1 MSHRV
6 QGEIGGRTLTIE
18 TGVIARQAQG
28 SVTVRYGDT
37 VVLVTVC
44 ATTGPVPG
52 RDFLPLTVEYR
63 EKSYA
68 AGKIPGGY
76 FKREG
81 RPTEKE
87 ILSARII
94 DRSIRPL
101 FPKGF
106 RNEIQLIAT
115 ILSAD
120 QENYP
125 NVLALI
131 GASAALNIS
140 PIPFGKVIAGVRV
153 GRIEGQYVINPTS
166 PKLTESDLDITIA
179 MSRDSILMVEGG
191 AKEVD
196 EAAMVGGL
204 KFGHAE
210 GQQIVGMIE
219 QLVREAGV
227 EKWPFTPAEKN
238 MELEG
243 AVREITMSRISE
255 ANRTVEKAARRALYT
270 TVETDAAAALADKF
284 PESEDA
290 IGNIVHDLTRE
301 DIRKMI
307 VERSVR
313 IDGRRT
319 DEIRPINCSV
329 SILPR
334 THGSS
339 LFTRGE
345 TQSLAVVTLGTA
357 IDEQRVDDLEGDYTK
372 SYMLHYNFPPFSV
385 GEVRAIRGTS
395 RREIGHGALA
405 ERSIEPVIPPDD
417 VFPYTVRIVSDILE
431 SNGSSSMATICAGS
445 LALMDAGVPI
455 KTAVAGIAM
464 GLIVEKG
471 GVAVLS
477 DILGDED
484 HIGDMDFKVAGT
496 EQGITGFQMD
506 IKIDGVTFEIME
518 RALGQARAGRLHI
531 LGIMNAAL
539 SKHRADLS
547 TYAPRIIAIR
557 IDPEK
562 IREIIGPGGKMIRKI
577 TEESGAVIDVENDG
591 TVKIASVGEESGR
604 KALNMIKSLVTDPEI
619 GTVYKGKVRRIVNFG
634 AFVEILPGRD
644 GLVHISELDDKRVAR
659 VEDLLSEGDEIMV
672 KIIGI
677 DKEGKIRLSRKAAMA
692 EAPSS

>member
-44 ATTGPVPG
+44 ATKEPIQG

-87 ILSARII
+87 ILSCRII

-101 FPKGF
+101 FPKGY

-140 PIPFGKVIAGVRV
+140 PIPFSKVIAGVRV
-153 GRIEGQYVINPTS
+153 GRIEGEYRINPTTPQLS
-166 PKLTESDLDITIA
+166 ESDVDIIIA
-179 MSRDSILMVEGG
+179 MSRDSVLMVEGG

-196 EAAMVGGL
+196 EAGMVGGL

-210 GQQIVGMIE
+210 GQKIIGMIE
-219 QLVREAGV
+219 ELVKMAGV
-227 EKWPFTPAEKN
+227 EKWPFAVAEKN
-238 MELEG
+238 ADLES
-243 AVREITMSRISE
+243 AVAEIAMPRISE
-255 ANRTVEKAARRALYT
+255 ANRIVEKAARKALYAT
-270 TVETDAAAALADKF
+270 IEAETAAALAERF
-284 PESEDA
+284 PESEAAVD
-290 IGNIVHDLTRE
+290 NIIHDLSRS
-301 DIRKMI
+301 DMRKMVI
-307 VERSVR
+307 ATGKR

-319 DEIRPINCSV
+319 DEIRKIECTV
-329 SILPR
+329 GVLPR
-334 THGSS
+334 THGSAV
-339 LFTRGE
+339 FTRGE
-345 TQSLAVVTLGTA
+345 TQSLTVVTLGTA
-357 IDEQRVDDLEGDYTK
+357 IDEQRVDDLDGDYTK

-385 GEVRAIRGTS
+385 GEVRAMRGTS
-395 RREIGHGALA
+395 RRETGHGALA

-464 GLIVEKG
+464 GLILEKT

-484 HIGDMDFKVAGT
+484 HLGDMDFKVAGT

-518 RALGQARAGRLHI
+518 QALGQARAGRLHI
-531 LGIMNAAL
+531 LEIMRGSL
-539 SKHRADLS
+539 SRHREDLS

-591 TVKIASVGEESGR
+591 TIRIASVGEESAK
-604 KALNMIKSLVTDPEI
+604 KALGMIKALVTDPEI

-644 GLVHISELDDKRVAR
+644 GLVHISELDDHRVAK
-659 VEDLLSEGDEIMV
+659 VEDVLQEGDEIMV

-692 EAPSS
+692 ETGS

>member
-18 TGVIARQAQG
+18 TGVLARQAQG
-28 SVTVRYGDT
+28 AVTVRYGDT

-44 ATTGPVPG
+44 ATKEPIA

-87 ILSARII
+87 ILSCRII

-101 FPKGF
+101 FPKGY
-106 RNEIQLIAT
+106 RHEIQLIAT

-140 PIPFGKVIAGVRV
+140 PIPFAKVIAGVRV
-153 GRIEGQYVINPTS
+153 GRIEGEYRINPTT
-166 PKLTESDLDITIA
+166 PQLTESDVDMIIA

-196 EAAMVGGL
+196 EQGMVGGL

-210 GQQIVGMIE
+210 GQTIIGMIE
-219 QLVREAGV
+219 ELVKLAGV
-227 EKWPFTPAEKN
+227 EKWPFAVAEKN
-238 MELEG
+238 AVLEA
-243 AVREITMSRISE
+243 AVTQIAMPRLSE
-255 ANRTVEKAARRALYT
+255 ANRIVEKAARKALNAT
-270 TVETDAAAALADKF
+270 IEAETVAALAERF
-284 PESEDA
+284 PESA
-290 IGNIVHDLTRE
+290 SAVNSILHDVSRS
-301 DIRKMI
+301 DMRKMVI
-307 VERSVR
+307 ATGKR
-313 IDGRRT
+313 IDGRNT
-319 DEIRPINCSV
+319 DEIRKIECTV
-329 SILPR
+329 GVLPR
-334 THGSS
+334 THGSAV
-339 LFTRGE
+339 FTRGE
-345 TQSLAVVTLGTA
+345 TQSLTVVTLGTA
-357 IDEQRVDDLEGDYTK
+357 IDEQRVDDLDGDYTK

-385 GEVRAIRGTS
+385 GEVRAMRGTS
-395 RREIGHGALA
+395 RRETGHGALA

-464 GLIVEKG
+464 GLILEST

-484 HIGDMDFKVAGT
+484 HLGDMDFKVAGT

-531 LGIMNAAL
+531 LGIMSRSL
-539 SKHRADLS
+539 SRHREDLS

-591 TVKIASVGEESGR
+591 TIRIASVGEESAK
-604 KALNMIKSLVTDPEI
+604 KALSMIKNLVTDPEI
-619 GTVYKGKVRRIVNFG
+619 GTVYKGTVRRIVNFG

-644 GLVHISELDDKRVAR
+644 GLVHISELDDHRVAK
-659 VEDLLSEGDEIMV
+659 VEDVLAEGDEIMV

-692 EAPSS
+692 ETAS

>member
-1 MSHRV
+1 V
-6 QGEIGGRTLTIE
+6 QGEVGGRLLTIE

-28 SVTVRYGDT
+28 AVTVRYGDT

-44 ATTGPVPG
+44 ATKEPIPG
-52 RDFLPLTVEYR
+52 KDFLPLTVEYR

-68 AGKIPGGY
+68 AGKIPGGF

-101 FPKGF
+101 FPKGY

-115 ILSAD
+115 VLSAD

-125 NVLALI
+125 NVLALV

-140 PIPFGKVIAGVRV
+140 PIPFAKVIAGVRV
-153 GRIEGQYVINPTS
+153 GRIEGQYRINPVLS
-166 PKLTESDLDITIA
+166 ELPGSDMDIVIA

-191 AKEVD
+191 GKEVD

-204 KFGHAE
+204 RFGHEE

-219 QLVREAGV
+219 ELRRAVGA
-227 EKWPFTPAEKN
+227 EKWPFAVPEPN
-238 MELEG
+238 HELVS
-243 AVREITMSRISE
+243 AVKQHAAAGLTE
-255 ANRTVEKAARRALYT
+255 AHRVSDKAARRTLTAA
-270 TVETDAAAALADKF
+270 VEAETSTALAEKF
-284 PESEDA
+284 PESEGA
-290 IGNIVHDLTRE
+290 IKNALHDIGRDIV
-301 DIRKMI
+301 RKMVI
-307 VERSVR
+307 DTGTR
-313 IDGRRT
+313 IDGRRP
-319 DEIRPINCSV
+319 DEIRPISCSV
-329 SILPR
+329 GVLPR
-334 THGSS
+334 THGSA

-405 ERSIEPVIPPDD
+405 ERSLEPSIPPDD
-417 VFPYTVRIVSDILE
+417 VFPYTIRIVSDILE

-445 LALMDAGVPI
+445 LSLMDAGVPI

-464 GLIVEKG
+464 GLILEGASVRI
-471 GVAVLS
+471 LS

-484 HIGDMDFKVAGT
+484 HLGDMDFKVAGT
-496 EQGITGFQMD
+496 ANGITGFQMD
-506 IKIDGVTFEIME
+506 IKIDGVTFQILED
-518 RALGQARAGRLHI
+518 ALAQAREGRLHI
-531 LGIMNAAL
+531 LETMERTL
-539 SKHRADLS
+539 SRPRTELS

-557 IDPEK
+557 IDPDK
-562 IREIIGPGGKMIRKI
+562 IREVIGPGGKMIRKI

-591 TVKIASVGEESGR
+591 TIRIASVGEESGK
-604 KALNMIKSLVTDPEI
+604 KALGMIKSLVTDPEI
-619 GTVYKGKVRRIVNFG
+619 GTIYKGKVRRIVNFG

-644 GLVHISELDDKRVAR
+644 GLVHISELDDRRVAK
-659 VEDLLSEGDEIMV
+659 VEDVLQEGDEIMV

-692 EAPSS
+692 EAS

>member
-28 SVTVRYGDT
+28 AVTVRYGDT

-44 ATTGPVPG
+44 ATKEPIN

-87 ILSARII
+87 ILSCRII

-101 FPKGF
+101 FPKGY
-106 RNEIQLIAT
+106 RHEIQLIAT

-140 PIPFGKVIAGVRV
+140 PIPFAKVIAGVRV
-153 GRIEGQYVINPTS
+153 GRIEGEYRINPTT
-166 PKLTESDLDITIA
+166 PQLAESDVDMIIA

-196 EAAMVGGL
+196 EAGMVGGL

-210 GQQIVGMIE
+210 GQTIIGMIE
-219 QLVREAGV
+219 ELKKMAGV
-227 EKWPFTPAEKN
+227 EKWPYAAPEKN
-238 MELEG
+238 VELES
-243 AVREITMSRISE
+243 AVTQIAMGRISE
-255 ANRTVEKAARRALYT
+255 ANRIVEKAARKSLYAAI
-270 TVETDAAAALADKF
+270 ETETSAALSERF
-284 PESEDA
+284 PESEGAIHNAIHDA
-290 IGNIVHDLTRE
+290 SRGDM
-301 DIRKMI
+301 RKMVI
-307 VERSVR
+307 ATGKR
-313 IDGRRT
+313 IDGRNT
-319 DEIRPINCSV
+319 DEIRKIECTV
-329 SILPR
+329 GVLPR
-334 THGSS
+334 THGSAV
-339 LFTRGE
+339 FTRGE
-345 TQSLAVVTLGTA
+345 TQSLTVVTLGTA
-357 IDEQRVDDLEGDYTK
+357 IDEQRVDDLDGDYTK
-372 SYMLHYNFPPFSV
+372 SYMLHYNVPPFSV
-385 GEVRAIRGTS
+385 GEVRAMRGTS
-395 RREIGHGALA
+395 RRETGHGALA

-464 GLIVEKG
+464 GLILEPT

-484 HIGDMDFKVAGT
+484 HLGDMDFKVAGT

-531 LGIMNAAL
+531 LGVMGRSL
-539 SKHRADLS
+539 SRHREDLS

-591 TVKIASVGEESGR
+591 TIRIASVGEESAK
-604 KALNMIKSLVTDPEI
+604 KALGMIKNLVTDPEI
-619 GTVYKGKVRRIVNFG
+619 GTVYKGTVRRIVNFG

-644 GLVHISELDDKRVAR
+644 GLVHISELDDHRVAK
-659 VEDLLSEGDEIMV
+659 VEDVLAEGDEIMV

-692 EAPSS
+692 ETAS